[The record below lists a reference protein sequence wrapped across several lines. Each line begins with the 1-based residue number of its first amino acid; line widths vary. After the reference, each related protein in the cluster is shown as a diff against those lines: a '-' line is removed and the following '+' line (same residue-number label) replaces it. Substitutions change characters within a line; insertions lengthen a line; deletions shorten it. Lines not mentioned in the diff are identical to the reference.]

1 VRRILPEKFGRIVR
15 VTPGKPPFLFLCE
28 HASPRIPTFL
38 NHLGLPSEARKAH
51 IAWDPGA
58 ANVAREMAGL
68 TGSGLIEAC
77 ISRLVY
83 DLNRPPHAASAM
95 AEKSEIYDIPGNV
108 GLSPEQR
115 LERTE
120 AIYLPFH
127 SKARAHIAAM
137 CASGTPPILITVHS
151 FTPVYHGQKREV
163 EFGVIHDTD
172 DRLARAILT
181 HAPNTLTTRLNEPYS
196 AKDGVVHTL
205 QMLATP
211 CQLPHAM
218 LEIRNDL
225 IATPSLAKEVARALV
240 PVLRRAAESL

>member
-1 VRRILPEKFGRIVR
+1 MAGKFGQIVQI
-15 VTPGKPPFLFLCE
+15 TEGAPPFLFLCE
-28 HASPRIPTFL
+28 HASPRIPAFL
-38 NHLGLPSEARKAH
+38 NHLGLPPEARKAH

-58 ANVAREMAGL
+58 ADVAREMAAL
-68 TGSGLIEAC
+68 TGGGLIEAR

-83 DLNRPPHAASAM
+83 DLNRPPHAPSAM
-95 AEKSEIYDIPGNV
+95 AAKSEIYDVPGNRD
-108 GLSPEQR
+108 LTPEQR
-115 LERTE
+115 LERTN

-127 SKARAHIAAM
+127 AAARAHIAAL

-151 FTPVYHGQKREV
+151 FTPVYHGKPREV
-163 EFGVIHDTD
+163 QFGIIHDTD

-181 HAPNTLTTRLNEPYS
+181 HAPKGLITRLNQPYS
-196 AKDGVVHTL
+196 AADGVVHTL

-225 IATPSLAKEVARALV
+225 IATPSAAKEVARALV
-240 PVLRRAAESL
+240 PVLRRAAEVL

>member
-1 VRRILPEKFGRIVR
+1 LPGKFGRILR
-15 VTPGKPPFLFLCE
+15 VTPGQPPFLFLCE
-28 HASPRIPTFL
+28 HASPRIPAFL
-38 NHLGLPSEARKAH
+38 NHLGLPPEARKAH

-58 ANVAREMAGL
+58 ANVAREMAAL
-68 TGSGLIEAC
+68 TGGGLIEAC

-83 DLNRPPHAASAM
+83 DLNRPPHAPSAM
-95 AEKSEIYDIPGNV
+95 AAKSEVYDVPGNRD
-108 GLSPEQR
+108 LTADER
-115 LERTE
+115 LERTTS
-120 AIYLPFH
+120 IYVPFH
-127 SKARAHIAAM
+127 AAARAHIAGL
-137 CASGTPPILITVHS
+137 CANGAPPILITVHS

-163 EFGVIHDTD
+163 EFGIIHDTD

-181 HAPNTLTTRLNEPYS
+181 HAPKGLTTRLNEPYS
-196 AKDGVVHTL
+196 ARDGVVHTL

-225 IATPSLAKEVARALV
+225 IATPSAAKEVARALV